1 LKFFALEGETMPKTT
16 IQTIKAAKNE
26 RKLVMITAY
35 DALFSRLIAPE
46 ADMLLVGDSLTM
58 SFGGFSDTLPIT
70 MDEMIY
76 HTKAVCRG
84 ASDAFVVFDMP
95 FGAGATIKSALK
107 NAIRAYQETNA
118 SAVKIE
124 GGSEKAKVIKKLS
137 QNAIGVIGHIGLT
150 PQFARQSGGFKVQ
163 GKDDAAVAKLI
174 DDARAVEDAGAFAI
188 VLEGVKANAA
198 KPIAQSVS
206 IPVIGI
212 GAGADCDGQVLV
224 WSDLLGFFEAFKPKF
239 AKRYMQGAAL
249 VKEAVAKF
257 AEDVRTGTFP
267 TAEESY

>member
-1 LKFFALEGETMPKTT
+1 VSKTT
-16 IQTIKAAKNE
+16 IETIKAAKNA

-35 DALFSRLIAPE
+35 DALFARLIAPE
-46 ADMLLVGDSLTM
+46 ADILLVGDSLSM
-58 SFGGFSDTLPIT
+58 SFGGYSDTLSVT

-84 ASDAFVVFDMP
+84 AGDAFVVFDMP
-95 FGAGATIKSALK
+95 FGSCSTIDAALD
-107 NAIRAYQETNA
+107 NAIRVYRETNA

-124 GGSEKAKVIKKLS
+124 GGAEKAELVKTLS
-137 QNAIGVIGHIGLT
+137 QNAIAVISHIGLT

-163 GKDDAAVAKLI
+163 GKNDAAVKKLI
-174 DDARAVEDAGAFAI
+174 GDAKALEEAGAFAI

-198 KPIAQSVS
+198 KPIAQSVA

-249 VKEAVAKF
+249 AKEAIAKF
-257 AEDVRTGTFP
+257 ADEVRSGAFP
-267 TAEESY
+267 SADESY